1 MECELGCS
9 IDDQDIH
16 LLFDGKILLNPRES
30 AYSAGLR
37 EGSIVEMSVSNSAS
51 ISILLKAMQGMQTM
65 QTAQPVQAE
74 QGVGGVGGVG
84 GVQADQG
91 REIMQRKEDNS

>member
-16 LLFDGKILLNPRES
+16 LLFDGKLLLNPRET
-30 AYSAGLR
+30 AYSVGLH

-51 ISILLKAMQGMQTM
+51 IAILLKAMQTVQTVQTVQAM
-65 QTAQPVQAE
+65 QTAQAVQGMQGIQTE
-74 QGVGGVGGVG
+74 QS
-84 GVQADQG
+84 
-91 REIMQRKEDNS
+91 REITQKKEGNS